1 MPFVNLPI
9 TARKTPLGPGRL
21 NTWRDNL
28 GWLRGCF
35 AQQHRA
41 SNGEH
46 NVMEVPRVCR
56 RITFTGP
63 STYALANASTDIT
76 AVTRVG
82 TGHIRLTL
90 ASGRFTADM
99 RAQVNVSGTGIES
112 KPWLHR
118 VEVTSATQLEVY
130 LSQLSSALGVVN
142 GNTWAAADATFD
154 IAIHSTPLTA
164 TNWATAIIGPGT
176 RFPEGW
182 TRGQTVGAPGYFSGV
197 AQDYNETLF
206 HTANWE
212 AQFLAEHAADGNHN
226 TRQVARHFVQGRF
239 KSVGL
244 YDKIQQLSP
253 STITLAEVSLGRVS
267 VTFGTALVAG
277 ISPFICPDWTRQDA
291 TQTPAGTVLVTHA
304 EVTSTTVT
312 ALWSYKYNK
321 ANNGWERA
329 RADFWAVWHGG

>member
-1 MPFVNLPI
+1 MPFVVLSP
-9 TARKTPLGPGRL
+9 TARRNPLEPGRL
-21 NTWRDNL
+21 NTLRQNL
-28 GWLRGCF
+28 GWLRGGF
-35 AQQHRA
+35 EQQHRA

-46 NVMEVPRVCR
+46 NAMEVARVVR

-63 STYALANASTDIT
+63 TTYALANTSTDIT
-76 AVTRVG
+76 AVTRVAA
-82 TGHIRLTL
+82 GHIRLTL
-90 ASGRFTADM
+90 ASGRFTTDM
-99 RAQVNVSGTGIES
+99 RCQVNVSGTGIES
-112 KPWLHR
+112 KPWLWR

-130 LSQLSSALGVVN
+130 LRQLSSALSTVN

-154 IAIHSTPLTA
+154 IAIHTTPLA
-164 TNWATAIIGPGT
+164 PTNWATAIIGPGT

-182 TRGQTVGAPGYFSGV
+182 TRGQTVGAPGYFSGT
-197 AQDYNETLF
+197 AQDWNETLW
-206 HTANWE
+206 HTANW
-212 AQFLAEHAADGNHN
+212 QTQWLAEHAADGNHN
-226 TRQVARHFVQGRF
+226 TRQVARHFTQGRF
-239 KSVGL
+239 KSTGI

-277 ISPFICPDWTRQDA
+277 ISCFVSPDWTRQA
-291 TQTPAGTVLVTHA
+291 PAETPAGTIVVTHA

-312 ALWSYKYNK
+312 TLWSYKYDK